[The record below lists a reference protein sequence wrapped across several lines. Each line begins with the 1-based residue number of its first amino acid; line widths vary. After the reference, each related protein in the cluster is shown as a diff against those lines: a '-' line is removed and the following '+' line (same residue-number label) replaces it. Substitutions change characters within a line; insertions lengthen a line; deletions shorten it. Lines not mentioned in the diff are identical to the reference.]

1 MKGRL
6 LVAVKS
12 IDLSK
17 EIFGQKKK
25 KEKLSELGEA
35 RTEKWSEKWNLELG
49 REEIGMARIE
59 GRSTAIIPCLLTAK
73 VDIYLVRG
81 RTEEKVEQ

>member
-25 KEKLSELGEA
+25 KKEKLSELGEA
-35 RTEKWSEKWNLELG
+35 RTEKWSEK
-49 REEIGMARIE
+49 
-59 GRSTAIIPCLLTAK
+59 
-73 VDIYLVRG
+73 
-81 RTEEKVEQ
+81 

>member
-49 REEIGMARIE
+49 REIGMARIE

>member
-25 KEKLSELGEA
+25 KRKI
-35 RTEKWSEKWNLELG
+35 
-49 REEIGMARIE
+49 IGIGGNAN
-59 GRSTAIIPCLLTAK
+59 G
-73 VDIYLVRG
+73 
-81 RTEEKVEQ
+81 KVE

>member
-25 KEKLSELGEA
+25 KEKLSELGET
-35 RTEKWSEKWNLELG
+35 RTEKWNEK
-49 REEIGMARIE
+49 
-59 GRSTAIIPCLLTAK
+59 
-73 VDIYLVRG
+73 
-81 RTEEKVEQ
+81 

>member
-25 KEKLSELGEA
+25 RKI
-35 RTEKWSEKWNLELG
+35 
-49 REEIGMARIE
+49 IGIGGSAN
-59 GRSTAIIPCLLTAK
+59 G
-73 VDIYLVRG
+73 
-81 RTEEKVEQ
+81 KVE

>member
-25 KEKLSELGEA
+25 KKNYRNWGKRERKSGVKSEI
-35 RTEKWSEKWNLELG
+35 WN
-49 REEIGMARIE
+49 
-59 GRSTAIIPCLLTAK
+59 
-73 VDIYLVRG
+73 
-81 RTEEKVEQ
+81 

>member
-49 REEIGMARIE
+49 REIEMARIE